1 MITQIDT
8 SKIDAKNKSL
18 PFRLELGQF
27 VDDVAL
33 VKPRAKFAID
43 NDCVATDYVINPA
56 TNQYDRVAVIYQVKV
71 FEGGEQIGALSTFE
85 EYRQGKRV
93 PTFGVESFRI
103 QKSRG
108 NYERTTSMHKK
119 VAIRNAKKFL
129 IARANDELADQISS
143 MVRDRIK
150 NIAGNYENQ
159 VAWSV
164 SQANLATDYALAS
177 YHARKEG
184 SGTVT
189 LQANNA
195 MYTNNTK
202 HLDNCVATYLEA
214 KALRDELEAKRGY
227 GVQAYTDNSYAIY
240 NFNNG
245 SVIKYENF
253 DEIPQ
258 DISEKLAMFK
268 LIQQNEPY
276 SHLGM
281 KILDHAFYIVD
292 GKTKTAQ

>member
-195 MYTNNTK
+195 LYSNNTK
-202 HLDNCVATYLEA
+202 HLDSCVANYLEA

>member
-1 MITQIDT
+1 MITPIDT
-8 SKIDAKNKSL
+8 SKLDAKHKSL
-18 PFRLELGQF
+18 PFRLDLDQF

-33 VKPRAKFAID
+33 IKPRAKFAID
-43 NDCVATDYVINPA
+43 NDCVASDYVLNP
-56 TNQYDRVAVIYQVKV
+56 TTQRYDNNAVIYQVKV
-71 FEGGEQIGALSTFE
+71 YEGGEQIGALSTFE
-85 EYRQGKRV
+85 EYRQGKKV
-93 PTFGVESFRI
+93 QTYGVESFRI

-129 IARANDELADQISS
+129 VARANDELASQISN
-143 MVRDRIK
+143 MVRDRV
-150 NIAGNYENQ
+150 NSIAGNYENQ

-164 SQANLATDYALAS
+164 SQANIATDYAVAA

-184 SGTVT
+184 SGTIT

-195 MYTNNTK
+195 RHTNNIPHSDT
-202 HLDNCVATYLEA
+202 CVANYLEA
-214 KALRDELEAKRGY
+214 KTLHDELQNKRGF
-227 GVQAYTDNSYAIY
+227 GVQAYTDGSYAVY
-240 NFNNG
+240 NFHNG
-245 SVIKYENF
+245 DVIKYQHF
-253 DEIPQ
+253 DDIPQ

-281 KILDHAFYIVD
+281 KLLEHAFYIVD
-292 GKTKTAQ
+292 GKTKTKQ